1 MTYRQAK
8 KVKIGSTLMIKQKN
22 YATTRV
28 WEIKENEEQQIVS
41 FRCTDE
47 TFTHDKL
54 SLPLSVDKLI
64 KIFINNP
71 DTQVFIKHNNETGT
85 WLYSVVVA
93 ESEDFWLD
101 SFNTLEEAEAY
112 IKKNNL
118 KKLSKPIHDPVE
130 VSKRTSTGFAFFKI
144 LQV

>member
-8 KVKIGSTLMIKQKN
+8 KIKIGSTLMIKQKN
-22 YATTRV
+22 YVTTRV
-28 WEIKENEEQQIVS
+28 WEIKENEEQQIIF

-47 TFTHDKL
+47 TFTHKEL
-54 SLPLSVDKLI
+54 SLPLSVDKLT

-118 KKLSKPIHDPVE
+118 KKI
-130 VSKRTSTGFAFFKI
+130 I
-144 LQV
+144 